1 MINKYYK
8 YHILP
13 LILLLLCF
21 TYLLYLFTRRIR
33 VKEAMYTKST
43 AVIVEPREHKAL
55 GYVIQNAIENLDDNW
70 DIMIFHG
77 IKNKQFLLDMIEKDL
92 HKFKHRI
99 TLQNLY
105 IENLT
110 IEEYNQL
117 MTSIDFYEKIPTE
130 TMLIF
135 QTDSIIC
142 EECKDYLS
150 EFLQYDYVGAP
161 NKEWVGNGGLSLRKK
176 SKMIDVLKNHN
187 REPGENEDVFFT
199 KKEHKLYIPDI
210 ETANRFSNEGNYSP
224 NSFGVHKPWWYFSK
238 PDLYKKQQHCK
249 ALKQLIELNE

>member
-1 MINKYYK
+1 MINKYNK
-8 YHILP
+8 YL
-13 LILLLLCF
+13 LLSLFLLLLCF
-21 TYLLYLFTRRIR
+21 AYLLYQFTRRNQIR
-33 VKEAMYTKST
+33 ETMYTKST

-55 GYVIQNAIENLDDNW
+55 GYVLQNAIENLDDNW

-77 IKNKQFLLDMIEKDL
+77 IKNKQFVLDIIEKDL
-92 HKFKHRI
+92 RDFKHRI

-130 TMLIF
+130 TILIF

-142 EECKDYLS
+142 EECKDYLN

-176 SKMIDVLKNHN
+176 SKMIDVLKHHN
-187 REPGENEDVFFT
+187 REPGENEDIFFT
-199 KKEHKLYIPDI
+199 KKEHKLSIPDI
-210 ETANRFSNEGNYSP
+210 NTANRFSNEGNYSP

-249 ALKQLIELNE
+249 ALKKLIKLNE

>member
-1 MINKYYK
+1 MITKYNKYFIISLFIVCCIYVIHFIRKRLYYK
-8 YHILP
+8 EGV
-13 LILLLLCF
+13 
-21 TYLLYLFTRRIR
+21 TS
-33 VKEAMYTKST
+33 MST

-70 DIMIFHG
+70 NIMIFHG
-77 IKNKQFLLDMIEKDL
+77 IKNKQFVLDIINNQL
-92 HKFKHRI
+92 YKFKHRI

-110 IEEYNQL
+110 IEEYNKL

-142 EECKDYLS
+142 EECKDYIGD
-150 EFLQYDYVGAP
+150 FLQYDYVGAP
-161 NKEWVGNGGLSLRKK
+161 NKEWVGNGGFSLRKK
-176 SKMIDVLKNHN
+176 SKMVDVLKKHN

-199 KKEHKLYIPDI
+199 KKEHKLYMPDL
-210 ETANRFSNEGNYSP
+210 ETANRFSNEGNYAP
-224 NSFGVHKPWWYFSK
+224 NSFGVHKPWWYFSNSE
-238 PDLYKKQQHCK
+238 LYKKQKHCK
-249 ALKQLIELNE
+249 ALTRLIDLNQ